1 MNQMRPAGERDKELI
16 LKPSK
21 LINKDLIPTNSS
33 ERVVGWKDLTWLWLG
48 MAAQMGVFLLGESFV
63 GGLTFLESIVAIL
76 IGSLGSLVVLVLIG
90 DIGVEHGINFPTF
103 IRAPFGYI
111 GSYIPMLFRAIAA
124 ICWFGIQTYFGSM
137 AIDFIVV
144 HFFGYSNI
152 PLWFFI
158 FGIIQILITAKG
170 IRGIKWVENVAAPA
184 LLILCLWVM
193 YIFISKK
200 SISAILFFPITKKI
214 SFWAAVTASLSY
226 WSTVAIN
233 IPDFTRFVKVGYGT
247 RSFIS
252 RNWHSIIGQSI
263 GIPAGMIIF
272 SSVGMIGTMT
282 TGYGN
287 PVQSI
292 YVTLPSSFF
301 IVIGLII
308 VILAQLSTNIA
319 ANLFAPGY
327 IFNNIGSPKI
337 SFSTGVII
345 AGMLGMLTFPWLLI
359 KFFLTYLPILGA
371 FLAPIGGIMLS
382 DYYFIRKRRLSIL
395 DLYTQGEFHYFK
407 GFNPAA
413 YIAYIVS
420 LVIGLLFLKYSW
432 LLSLPISLVSYY
444 LIMKYWILKKY
455 PQKEAEETSDDTYLA
470 STIGRTWSI
479 KIEESQKIS
488 TITKKL

>member
-1 MNQMRPAGERDKELI
+1 MNRINRVEERNKVQV

-21 LINKDLIPTNSS
+21 LVNKDLIPTKIND
-33 ERVVGWKDLTWLWLG
+33 RVVGWKDLTWLWLG
-48 MAAQMGVFLLGESFV
+48 MAAQMGVFLLGASFV
-63 GGLTFLESIVAIL
+63 GGLTFFEAVIAIL

-90 DIGVEHGINFPTF
+90 DIGIEHGVNFSTF

-124 ICWFGIQTYFGSM
+124 ICWFGIQTYFGST
-137 AIDFIVV
+137 AIDFIIV
-144 HFFGYSNI
+144 HFFGYSNV

-170 IRGIKWVENVAAPA
+170 IKGIKWVENIAAPA
-184 LLILCLWVM
+184 LLILCIWVM

-200 SISAILFFPITKKI
+200 SVNAILFFPITKKM

-226 WSTVAIN
+226 WSTVSIN
-233 IPDFTRFVKVGYGT
+233 IPDFTRFVKVGYG
-247 RSFIS
+247 SKGFVS
-252 RNWHSIIGQSI
+252 RNWHTIIGQSI
-263 GIPAGMIIF
+263 GIPAGMVIF
-272 SSVGMIGTMT
+272 SSVGIIGAMT
-282 TGYGN
+282 TGFGN

-301 IVIGLII
+301 IVVGLVI

-327 IFNNIGSPKI
+327 ILNSIGSPKI
-337 SFSTGVII
+337 SFSTGVMI

-359 KFFLTYLPILGA
+359 EFFLTYLPILGA
-371 FLAPIGGIMLS
+371 FLAPVSGIMIS

-395 DLYTQGEFHYFK
+395 DLYIQGEFHYFK

-413 YIAYIVS
+413 YITYIVS
-420 LVIGLLFLKYSW
+420 SVIGLLFLKYSW
-432 LLSLPISLVSYY
+432 LLSLPISMILYY
-444 LIMKYWILKKY
+444 LLMKYWILNKY
-455 PQKEAEETSDDTYLA
+455 PQKEAEEMSDDTYLA
-470 STIGRTWSI
+470 SSADRVWSVE
-479 KIEESQKIS
+479 IEEFQKAS
-488 TITKKL
+488 TITKE

>member
-1 MNQMRPAGERDKELI
+1 MINLQIDKNKSII

-21 LINKDLIPTNSS
+21 LVNKDLIPTKIN

-48 MAAQMGVFLLGESFV
+48 MAAQMGVFLLGASFV
-63 GGLTFLESIVAIL
+63 GGLTFFETIVAIL

-90 DIGVEHGINFPTF
+90 DIGIEHGVNFSTF

-111 GSYIPMLFRAIAA
+111 GSYVPMLFRAIAA
-124 ICWFGIQTYFGSM
+124 ICWFGIQTYFGST

-144 HFFGYSNI
+144 HFTGYSNI

-170 IRGIKWVENVAAPA
+170 IKGIKWVENATVPA

-200 SISAILFFPITKKI
+200 SVSAILFFPITKKM
-214 SFWAAVTASLSY
+214 SFWVAVTASLSY
-226 WSTVAIN
+226 WSTVSIN
-233 IPDFTRFVKVGYGT
+233 IPDFTRFVKVGYGSM
-247 RSFIS
+247 SFVS

-272 SSVGMIGTMT
+272 SSVGMIGAMT

-301 IVIGLII
+301 IVIGLVI

-327 IFNNIGSPKI
+327 ILNSIGSPKI

-359 KFFLTYLPILGA
+359 EFFLTYLPILGA
-371 FLAPIGGIMLS
+371 FLAPVSGIMIS

-413 YIAYIVS
+413 YITYIVS
-420 LVIGLLFLKYSW
+420 SVIGLLFLKYSW
-432 LLSLPISLVSYY
+432 LLSLPISMISYY
-444 LIMKYWILKKY
+444 LLMKYWILNKY
-455 PQKEAEETSDDTYLA
+455 PQKEVEEMSDDTYLA
-470 STIGRTWSI
+470 SSAGRVWSVE
-479 KIEESQKIS
+479 IEEFQKAS
-488 TITKKL
+488 TITKE